1 MSEAYGAIKPDEE
14 LRTPFRDWL
23 AEKWSSER
31 PGLTGRELGECQ
43 LPKSGFSAKRL

>member
-14 LRTPFRDWL
+14 LRAPFRDWL

-31 PGLTGRELGECQ
+31 PGLTDLELGEMH
-43 LPKSGFSAKRL
+43 